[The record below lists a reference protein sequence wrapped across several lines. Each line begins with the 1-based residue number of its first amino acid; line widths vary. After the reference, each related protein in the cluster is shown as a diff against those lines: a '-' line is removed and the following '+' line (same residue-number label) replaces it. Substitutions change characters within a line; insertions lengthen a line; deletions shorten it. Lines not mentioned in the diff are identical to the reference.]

1 MPAEPDDSAL
11 RLRLQLLEQ
20 HRRLEACDQ
29 RFMAATRNYR
39 KLVEKVEGGPTLA
52 RLGKRGALV
61 TDCVQDL
68 LDNTESV
75 ISLLSEGGRAQCAA
89 PGQCHGLCLL
99 MGKAQGLSPEGMQD
113 LGMAALLRYRQDAL
127 AGFWSMARK
136 RE

>member
-1 MPAEPDDSAL
+1 MTNSQPQSNGTAGAPAPAEPDDSAL

-39 KLVEKVEGGPTLA
+39 KLVEVQMFENGKPTLA
-52 RLGKRGALV
+52 RLESEALV

-75 ISLLSEGGRAQCAA
+75 ISLLSEGVGERNALH
-89 PGQCHGLCLL
+89 PVNVMVLCLL
-99 MGKAQGLSPEGMQD
+99 MGKA
-113 LGMAALLRYRQDAL
+113 
-127 AGFWSMARK
+127 
-136 RE
+136 